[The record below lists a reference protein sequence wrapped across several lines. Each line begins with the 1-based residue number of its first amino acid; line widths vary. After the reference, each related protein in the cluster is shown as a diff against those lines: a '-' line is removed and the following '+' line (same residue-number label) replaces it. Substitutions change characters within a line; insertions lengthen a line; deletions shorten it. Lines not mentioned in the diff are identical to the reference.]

1 MSAEAARRVSERPRL
16 IVDCAGGDHGVVV
29 AVPAALRFAPQ
40 VDLILV
46 GDKAAIARF
55 PLPQTGVRV
64 VHAPENASMDAGIRK
79 LLRST
84 SVTAQG
90 RCLSLLQ
97 SGAGDVLVSAAD
109 TSALLILARHELGA
123 LPGIDRP
130 AITKQ
135 LIGKAGSFWMADL
148 GANVRC
154 TPQLLVQF
162 AQMGVVAA
170 RTFSG
175 IERPR
180 VALLNIGTEAS
191 KGLARLHRAGEA
203 LALLPDASYVGFVEG
218 SALFDNQADVIVCEG
233 FVGNV
238 ALKAIEGTAGMARHL
253 MGEALGSLPVWQ
265 RPLLWALRSA
275 LTQLGERLDT
285 GRYNGAPILGLNHTV
300 IKSHGAAGVDAFA
313 FALQRGIDAISL
325 ALPSTLASGLNIDAG
340 AQH

>member
-1 MSAEAARRVSERPRL
+1 MAARQVSERPRV
-16 IVDCAGGDHGVVV
+16 IVDCAGGDHGASV
-29 AVPAALRFAPQ
+29 AVPAALRFAERAE
-40 VDLILV
+40 LILV
-46 GDKAAIARF
+46 GDEAAIRRF
-55 PLPQTGVRV
+55 PIGKHGIEV
-64 VHAPENASMDAGIRK
+64 VHAPQSASTDAGIRR
-79 LLRST
+79 LLRTARST
-84 SVTAQG
+84 TQG
-90 RCLSLLQ
+90 QCLSLLR
-97 SGAGDVLVSAAD
+97 GDAGDVLVSAAD

-135 LIGKAGSFWMADL
+135 LIGKVGSFWMADL

-154 TPQLLVQF
+154 TPEMLVQF

-170 RTFSG
+170 RKFSA
-175 IERPR
+175 IDHPR

-191 KGLARLHRAGEA
+191 KGLARLRRAGES
-203 LALLPDASYVGFVEG
+203 LDRLPDAAYVGFVEG

-253 MGEALGSLPVWQ
+253 MSEALGQLPLWQ
-265 RPLLWALRSA
+265 KPLLWALRSA
-275 LTQLGERLDT
+275 FSQLGERLDT

-325 ALPSTLASGLNIDAG
+325 ALPSTLASGLNFDASTKT
-340 AQH
+340 